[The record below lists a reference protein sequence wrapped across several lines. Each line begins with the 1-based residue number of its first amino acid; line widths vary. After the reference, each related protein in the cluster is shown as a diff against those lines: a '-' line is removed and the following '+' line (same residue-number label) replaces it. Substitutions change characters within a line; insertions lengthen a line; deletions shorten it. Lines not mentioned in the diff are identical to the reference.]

1 MERHSH
7 GLEFE
12 LGLGG
17 SSRPR
22 ELRAA
27 PWDVLYKMEYL
38 PHGPPLM
45 IPQRRSRG
53 RGSKDL
59 PGSTSGPPRPEEAHV
74 PEGQPP
80 GTIHKP
86 RGPQGPF
93 PKPPSLYE
101 TFLFTLL
108 TLNGFSCVNSL
119 LNCSSQFPLK

>member
-27 PWDVLYKMEYL
+27 PWDVLYKTEYL

-53 RGSKDL
+53 RGSQGL
-59 PGSTSGPPRPEEAHV
+59 PRSTSATKATRGSSSLRSA
-74 PEGQPP
+74 
-80 GTIHKP
+80 IHDHWKNH
-86 RGPQGPF
+86 
-93 PKPPSLYE
+93 SL
-101 TFLFTLL
+101 
-108 TLNGFSCVNSL
+108 
-119 LNCSSQFPLK
+119 K